1 VTRTAERKAELRERV
16 WQALEEAGV
25 ARAPLPLHGRIP
37 NFDGADAAAW
47 LLSQV
52 DEFRRARTIK
62 VNPDSPQRPLRLLVL
77 KSGKI
82 LVVPTPRMA
91 GGFLMLDPR
100 SIPGKLHGL
109 ASTISGA
116 RQLGRTASLTSLPK
130 VDLMVAGSVAVD
142 AEGNRLGKGAG
153 YSEIEY
159 AVLTELGLV
168 DKRTPIATT
177 IHELQLVS
185 SVPVD
190 LFDLQVNIVATPDRI
205 IRTTG
210 GRDRSPGIF
219 WGLLGSKNAKSI
231 PILDE
236 LKSRRQAKG
245 RPDTSERPPELD
257 LPRKDT

>member
-1 VTRTAERKAELRERV
+1 VTGTAERKAEIRERV
-16 WQALEEAGV
+16 WKALEGAGV

-52 DEFRRARTIK
+52 GEFRRAGTVK

-77 KSGKI
+77 RSGKI

-91 GGFLMLDPR
+91 AGFLVLDPS

-116 RQLGRTASLTSLPK
+116 RQLGRTTSLASLPK
-130 VDLMVAGSVAVD
+130 VDLIVAGSVAVD

-159 AVLTELGLV
+159 AVLAELGLV

-190 LFDLQVNIVATPDRI
+190 VFDLQVNIVATPGRI
-205 IRTTG
+205 IRMTG
-210 GRDRSPGIF
+210 GRDRPPGIF
-219 WGLLGSKNAKSI
+219 WGLLGSENMKSI

-236 LKSRRQAKG
+236 LMSRRQAQG
-245 RPDTSERPPELD
+245 GPDTRERPP
-257 LPRKDT
+257 